1 MFFSEVSLG
10 QGESVY
16 PDLKER
22 GEGGGFYQTKI
33 PKTIARVERFF
44 PTPRGKFFLT
54 QEFIQMSLEKLT
66 EG

>member
-1 MFFSEVSLG
+1 MLKGRGKE
-10 QGESVY
+10 VY
-16 PDLKER
+16 PGLKKR
-22 GEGGGFYQTKI
+22 GGGGVFPNQI

>member
-1 MFFSEVSLG
+1 MLKGRGKE
-10 QGESVY
+10 VY
-16 PDLKER
+16 PGLKK
-22 GEGGGFYQTKI
+22 GGGGFYQTKI

>member
-1 MFFSEVSLG
+1 MLKGRGKE
-10 QGESVY
+10 VY
-16 PDLKER
+16 PGLKK
-22 GEGGGFYQTKI
+22 GGGGVLPNQI
-33 PKTIARVERFF
+33 PKTMARVERSF